1 MEKIY
6 VQRKVEVWVEDVYKV
21 EEINDETI
29 ESAVNYELD
38 PDSCDILWDTQ
49 IDLGPIEVYDH
60 NNNLLKTYE

>member
-6 VQRKVEVWVEDVYKV
+6 VQRKVEVWIEEVYRV
-21 EEINDETI
+21 EEINDQAI
-29 ESAVNYELD
+29 EDAISYYLD
-38 PDSCDILWDTQ
+38 PDSSDVLWDTQ